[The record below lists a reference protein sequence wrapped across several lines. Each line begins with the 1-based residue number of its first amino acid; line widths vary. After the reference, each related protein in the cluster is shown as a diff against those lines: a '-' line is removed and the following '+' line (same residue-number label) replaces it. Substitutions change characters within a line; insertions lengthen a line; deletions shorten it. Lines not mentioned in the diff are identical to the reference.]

1 MQERLLQCDNNMNDL
16 ITEEAREQAECYFCH
31 EDCSKC
37 PHHVHDWE
45 VYYGHVLELGP
56 DYCELGKRKEDG

>member
-1 MQERLLQCDNNMNDL
+1 MNDL